1 MLKDLID
8 KLILIYLKNDNNN
21 NNNLPVILLDGL
33 DEVN

>member
-21 NNNLPVILLDGL
+21 NNLPVILLDGL